1 MTGAESPGGR
11 PGTGAAVAVFDSGV
25 GGLTVVSALRRALP
39 AEDISYLGDT
49 ARVPYGGKS
58 RQTIERYSE
67 EIAAML
73 VADGAKVLVVACNSA
88 SALGLPRLR
97 ETCPVPVV
105 GVIAPGVEAA
115 LAATRSGHV
124 AVIGTKATIG
134 SGAYEAALRAA
145 RPDIRVT
152 SVACP
157 LLVPLIEEGLLEDPV
172 TDAVLARYLEP
183 LREGDADT
191 LVLGCTHYPL
201 LAPAIARAAG
211 PGLRL
216 VDSAANCAQTVA
228 RLLESQGLAAPGAHQ
243 GSLHIA
249 FTDPPDHFLQVA
261 GTRLGLETGGIAVRR
276 VPPLGQ

>member
-1 MTGAESPGGR
+1 MAEAEFPGGR
-11 PGTGAAVAVFDSGV
+11 SGKGAVVAVFDSGV
-25 GGLTVVSALRRALP
+25 GGLTVVRALRRTLP
-39 AEDISYLGDT
+39 TEDISYLGDT

-115 LAATRSGHV
+115 LASTRTGHV

-134 SGAYEAALRAA
+134 SGAYESALRAA
-145 RPDIRVT
+145 RPDVRVT

-157 LLVPLIEEGLLEDPV
+157 LLVPLIEEGLLEDPI
-172 TDAVLARYLEP
+172 TDAVLSRYLRP
-183 LREGDADT
+183 LRDGDADT

-216 VDSAANCAQTVA
+216 VDSAANCAQAVA
-228 RLLESQGLAAPGAHQ
+228 GLLREKGLAAAGSHS

-261 GTRLGLETGGIAVRR
+261 GSRLGLDTGGIAVRH